1 MENARVRV
9 GIRHGG
15 NPAIMTQDLLREVVT
30 KDFRNQSI
38 LIKPNIG
45 FLSSSGTGVITH
57 CEVVRGV
64 VRFMKEVGAHPFIGD
79 SCIFGVNA
87 EEAFEKSGVKNI
99 AREEEV
105 DLINLDEG
113 RPIAFDIPNPYAVE
127 KVKISSYAVD
137 ADCIVSVPVMK
148 THMHA
153 TASLSI
159 KNMKGCLHQREKMR
173 FHHLKEEDRFSQW
186 QGFKTLDRAIADL
199 SSVLYPDLVVID
211 GIIAMEGLGPI
222 LGEPKPLGLVLASE
236 DPIAGDISA
245 LFLMGLESKE
255 LPHLFLAATKQ
266 NRKELS
272 FYNLDLDQETF
283 LGLQSPFKRAIPE
296 DISAK
301 FPEFVITSG
310 DTCSACD
317 ATAMAFLRTYG
328 KNYAGENPIQIAM
341 GKNLDPVKI
350 CKERCIL
357 LGNCTAKL
365 KNMGI
370 FLEGCPPIPSDILRA
385 IDSIDRG
392 VKNG

>member
-1 MENARVRV
+1 MENVRSRV

-15 NPAIMTQDLLREVVT
+15 DPAIMTQDLLREVVT
-30 KDFRNQSI
+30 KDFRNQSV
-38 LIKPNIG
+38 LVKPNLG
-45 FLSSSGTGVITH
+45 FLSNPGTGIITH
-57 CEVVRGV
+57 YEVVRGV

-87 EEAFEKSGVKNI
+87 EEAFEKSGAKNI
-99 AREEEV
+99 AREEGV

-113 RPIAFDIPNPYAVE
+113 HPIAFDIPNPYAVE

-137 ADCIVSVPVMK
+137 ADSIISVPVMK

-153 TASLSI
+153 IASLSI

-186 QGFKTLDRAIADL
+186 HGFKTLDRAIADL

-222 LGEPKPLGLVLASE
+222 LGEPKFLGLVLASE
-236 DPIAGDISA
+236 NPIAGDISA
-245 LFLMGLESKE
+245 LFLMGFKSQE
-255 LPHLFLAATKQ
+255 LPHLFLTATKQ
-266 NRKELS
+266 TGGELS
-272 FYNLDLDQETF
+272 FDDLDLDRETF
-283 LGLQSPFKRAIPE
+283 LSLQSPFKRAIPE

-301 FPEFVITSG
+301 FPEFVVTSG

-317 ATAMAFLRTYG
+317 ATTMAFLRTYG
-328 KNYAGENPIQIAM
+328 KNYAGDKSIQIAM
-341 GKNLDPVKI
+341 GKNLDPIKMF
-350 CKERCIL
+350 KERCIL

-365 KNMGI
+365 REMGV
-370 FLEGCPPIPSDILRA
+370 FLEGCPPIPSDIMRA
-385 IDSIDRG
+385 IDSFKTKDE
-392 VKNG
+392 